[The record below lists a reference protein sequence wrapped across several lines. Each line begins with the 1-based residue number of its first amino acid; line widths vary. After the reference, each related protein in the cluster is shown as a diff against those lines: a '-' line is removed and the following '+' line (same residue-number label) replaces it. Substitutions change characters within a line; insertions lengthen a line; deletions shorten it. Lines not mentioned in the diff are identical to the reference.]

1 MNRAKLL
8 AAGIVV
14 LLAACSR
21 DAAPL
26 VAEDLVINAPRPA
39 MRMSAG
45 YLTLTN
51 NSDTAI
57 TITKV
62 TSPEFAAVEMHES
75 ILEDG
80 ISRMVEL
87 GELTIAAGATVRFEP
102 GGKHLMLMGLRG
114 EPDSTSLQF
123 YAGDTLVLTV
133 TATLV
138 QQ

>member
-1 MNRAKLL
+1 MNRRKLL
-8 AAGIVV
+8 PVGIVV
-14 LLAACSR
+14 LLAACSGNQ
-21 DAAPL
+21 APL

-51 NSDTAI
+51 NSDRGI
-57 TITKV
+57 TITEV
-62 TSPEFAAVEMHES
+62 TSPDFAAIEMHES
-75 ILEDG
+75 ILDDG

-87 GELTIAAGATVRFEP
+87 GELTIAAGATVKFEP

-114 EPDSTSLQF
+114 EADTTALQF